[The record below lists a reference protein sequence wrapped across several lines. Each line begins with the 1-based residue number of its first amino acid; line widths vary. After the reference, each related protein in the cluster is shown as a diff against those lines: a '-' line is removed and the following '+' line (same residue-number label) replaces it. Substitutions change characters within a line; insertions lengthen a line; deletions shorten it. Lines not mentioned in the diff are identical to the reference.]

1 MKKFHR
7 EIEQV
12 FRPLRRMQILSTLCF
27 LTMLSE
33 RFLLLMET
41 QKAVDS
47 LPQGNIVH
55 TMGYLKTC
63 AILILLFFLINSV
76 QQFVFR
82 NLQYT
87 SHYALMKSLFSL
99 ALKKDCRFHE
109 KYPPPSVLAMV
120 KDDSKFIA
128 DWKSIG
134 IITVMGNLFA
144 IVVTFVIIISY
155 SPVVA
160 FAVFLVIAF
169 SFWATEYVSK
179 KIGEKTYDL
188 QVSGTEVNRRIIDYL
203 NGFRDIR
210 QYRKEKLFSSR
221 LADFIDQ
228 DTYRHSK
235 EMSRYMAM
243 FVSIYGLLTTSLPVI
258 SILVGILLILN
269 GDYTVGQMIATY
281 AMTGNLQDSV
291 QSVPEALNWRRKALA
306 MQDKIM
312 PLLEN
317 DKKEY
322 SGSEVSSLEH
332 FHFYSDSY
340 TFEDGKKILEQ
351 VGFELKRG
359 ETVIVKGPS
368 GRGKTSL
375 LNLISRFHD
384 IKGQPVSMD
393 YNGIPAETIVPDI
406 YYRHILQSR
415 QSPCIFEGTVQD
427 NLTLGDTYSEEELDE
442 VIQVSCLEDFIEGKG
457 LDYVI
462 GQNGENISG
471 GQKQRIGL
479 ARILLRKPDI
489 LMLDEPTSALNPSM
503 VEEFTK
509 RVIHYCRK
517 YSIALIVV
525 SHNDSFERYFQEHQ
539 LEVKVIQI

>member
-47 LPQGNIVH
+47 LSQENIVH

-160 FAVFLVIAF
+160 FAVF
-169 SFWATEYVSK
+169 W
-179 KIGEKTYDL
+179 
-188 QVSGTEVNRRIIDYL
+188 
-203 NGFRDIR
+203 
-210 QYRKEKLFSSR
+210 
-221 LADFIDQ
+221 
-228 DTYRHSK
+228 
-235 EMSRYMAM
+235 
-243 FVSIYGLLTTSLPVI
+243 
-258 SILVGILLILN
+258 
-269 GDYTVGQMIATY
+269 
-281 AMTGNLQDSV
+281 
-291 QSVPEALNWRRKALA
+291 
-306 MQDKIM
+306 
-312 PLLEN
+312 
-317 DKKEY
+317 
-322 SGSEVSSLEH
+322 
-332 FHFYSDSY
+332 
-340 TFEDGKKILEQ
+340 
-351 VGFELKRG
+351 
-359 ETVIVKGPS
+359 
-368 GRGKTSL
+368 
-375 LNLISRFHD
+375 
-384 IKGQPVSMD
+384 
-393 YNGIPAETIVPDI
+393 
-406 YYRHILQSR
+406 
-415 QSPCIFEGTVQD
+415 
-427 NLTLGDTYSEEELDE
+427 
-442 VIQVSCLEDFIEGKG
+442 
-457 LDYVI
+457 
-462 GQNGENISG
+462 
-471 GQKQRIGL
+471 
-479 ARILLRKPDI
+479 
-489 LMLDEPTSALNPSM
+489 
-503 VEEFTK
+503 
-509 RVIHYCRK
+509 
-517 YSIALIVV
+517 
-525 SHNDSFERYFQEHQ
+525 
-539 LEVKVIQI
+539 